1 MILDLD
7 LFGEVVEPTREVS
20 ASTPDLVADGPDDS
34 DWPADVFAHLPL
46 FGFDLIMADPPWHFA
61 NYSAAGAQKGPLKQY
76 RTWTL
81 RKVKAL
87 PVGQL
92 AARDCTLFLWCTS
105 PLMLDPERPSRSP
118 VGEVLE
124 AWGFKYGAL
133 GGWAKRTRN
142 EKLRFG
148 TGYVMRSVMEPF
160 IIASTGS
167 PKHDRGSPNLIN
179 GLARLHSEKPDAAY
193 RWAEKYMPDARRI
206 EICSRTDRPGW
217 EAWGDEVGKL
227 NGGSA

>member
-1 MILDLD
+1 MFD
-7 LFGEVVEPTREVS
+7 LFGHQCTEPDV
-20 ASTPDLVADGPDDS
+20 ASQVLPAPHEPDDS
-34 DWPADVFAHLPL
+34 DWPADVFADLPM

-61 NYSAAGAQKGPLKQY
+61 NYSAKGIDKGPLKHY

-92 AARDCTLFLWCTS
+92 AAGDCTLFLWCTS
-105 PLMLDPERPSRSP
+105 PLMLNVTSPSRSP

-133 GGWAKRTRN
+133 GGWAKRTRR
-142 EKLRFG
+142 EKLRMG

-160 IIASTGS
+160 IIASTGK
-167 PKHDRGSPNLIN
+167 PRHDLGSPNLIN
-179 GLARLHSEKPDAAY
+179 GLARGHSEKPDASY
-193 RWAEKYMPDARRI
+193 RWCEKYMPRARRI
-206 EICSRTDRPGW
+206 ELCSRTNRPGW
-217 EAWGDEVGKL
+217 SAWGDEVGKFD
-227 NGGSA
+227 GRST